1 MANSAADARASE
13 QEIREKI
20 IRAGHVDV
28 MVAIGPNFF
37 FTVTLP
43 CTLWFFDKGKAG
55 TDRADKVLFLDA
67 RHIFRQLDR
76 AHRDFTPAQL
86 EFLAN
91 IVRLYRGQP
100 PEFTHG
106 SESKLREVFSAVPS
120 LNSQPSTLNYQ
131 NIPGLCKAATLQE
144 IEAQGWSLNPGR
156 YVGAAKGED
165 LSDEDFKE
173 QLEALNEELEVLNVE
188 ARELEIKIA
197 ENVVEL
203 LEA

>member
-76 AHRDFTPAQL
+76 AHRDFTPISCL
-86 EFLAN
+86 PDDCLVN
-91 IVRLYRGQP
+91 SYPVDLPWKGGM
-100 PEFTHG
+100 PE
-106 SESKLREVFSAVPS
+106 SALKTS
-120 LNSQPSTLNYQ
+120 LDVL
-131 NIPGLCKAATLQE
+131 KEAA
-144 IEAQGWSLNPGR
+144 
-156 YVGAAKGED
+156 
-165 LSDEDFKE
+165 
-173 QLEALNEELEVLNVE
+173 
-188 ARELEIKIA
+188 
-197 ENVVEL
+197 
-203 LEA
+203 

>member
-1 MANSAADARASE
+1 
-13 QEIREKI
+13 
-20 IRAGHVDV
+20 

-43 CTLWFFDKGKAG
+43 CTLWFFDKGKRG
-55 TDRADKVLFLDA
+55 TDRADKILFIDA

-76 AHRDFTPAQL
+76 AHRDFTEAQL

-100 PEFTHG
+100 CEFQHG
-106 SESKLREVFSAVPS
+106 SETKIREIFSVTASSAKASATVDHS
-120 LNSQPSTLNYQ
+120 ALITYRDV
-131 NIPGLCKAATLQE
+131 PGLCKAASLAE
-144 IEAQGWSLNPGR
+144 IEQQGWSLNPGR
-156 YVGAAKGED
+156 YVGVAKGED

-173 QLEALNEELEVLNVE
+173 KLEALNEELEVLNAE
-188 ARELEIKIA
+188 ARELEEKIA
-197 ENVVEL
+197 ENVAEL